1 MTTLIDLNTLE
12 QLSMGVGTTQ
22 IQNSFEL
29 LISDLSDYLGKQPIE
44 KNIKIKLVSENRE
57 KIRSIKILDLGV
69 NRIQEKNSLLLEI
82 YEKKQEFLPFILLR
96 EAYYS
101 FLPKE
106 VKQNEMIKVY
116 INQIVENHLEKAIG
130 FKEWH
135 NLIRDVLVDRDFLLA
150 QSDKLKKFF
159 KIESLEEHESTVQ
172 FLFNEIHENA
182 LIIGKR
188 NIPTY
193 YDEIFEKYTYKTS
206 KSLYN
211 EEIVRTLQIL
221 LKVFLKNRKYVNL
234 TDYQTLYRKFLEGKN
249 QESVLSPKKFYENL
263 LWINKFTPIA
273 PSYNI
278 VYSAIGLSTLH
289 CELIFNPLLEIKK
302 VRKLVKNL
310 PFVYAPRIVENTFAY
325 KIVIAFI
332 LPEIYLKDLLN
343 YFNKLL
349 KHGYIIKKDLFLYK
363 EVKFFLNLNYFLD
376 VSNTL
381 KIINPHLKRYKKEFE
396 CENLTKYPP
405 SKSPLLPLSIFQ
417 YAILDRI
424 RNLSVT
430 GLTFDKRIETL
441 KAIKEDVENEYR
453 KQLAYT
459 ESFREGFKQLLKS
472 EQYKEEFLSFLEQ
485 NQKYGLV
492 FLLDI
497 LYSIIRVSNL
507 IKTYLND
514 NPGIANLYQFKKKL
528 DNNSISQIL
537 EDNLILQDNNIKK
550 VVFNEILPKY
560 FQSLEL
566 YRREIAKWQFF
577 YELINSCYNLK
588 LFSIKSIITIIR
600 KPKLITEINRTKE
613 ERLRSAFKFAKSY
626 KITNQ
631 RIESTIDDF
640 LNHKP
645 PIIVPML
652 LNTILTSTF
661 AKFYPVT
668 LLKDT
673 PEIRKKL
680 EKFKSYFPRVQ
691 LTILE
696 DLDNGEAF
704 IHVFPFSVNV
714 EEKRDFYSSL
724 YNTFKEG
731 LIASNRNFWRGT
743 TIRTEIKPKDFYD
756 YDTKQ
761 FFYTKDFFE
770 QFFLYS
776 QTILGKKEL
785 ERFTKEK
792 IPRHLGILNLFW
804 STNINM
810 ETFVNN
816 VKKRIS
822 HQKINFNSNL
832 INKLTEFR
840 KQLVNVLLDQ
850 DQLIYVK
857 STEFFKTYVKSIKFI
872 PAFRKYGLAQYYLYL
887 CPYDWNDID
896 LKLLFIN
903 TYQNIKH
910 PAQID
915 QNQPVLIK
923 YLFPYRTPN
932 KSYLNWLIKSKKA
945 IRECCFFF
953 IKKFYDITQFDFNLS
968 TTGWHYSSN
977 RFKIHI
983 QNILFNP
990 HYSPQIKNV
999 REFNIDKH
1007 SKREVYGLDTPEFS
1021 KLIQLYKRRSLDLK
1035 SYLGTNKY
1043 SIINTIYTLLKNQ
1056 LIFPYINLKNL
1067 GFQDK
1072 VSIILPNVES
1082 EIGDKIIRLFN
1093 FFNVS
1098 RIYEIEGDF
1107 YFYGFNEIESF
1118 ETGFMIEIWFPK
1130 CELDEFL
1137 DVFDL
1142 LFEYLE
1148 IKHYLIL
1155 TDLVN
1160 GKTLI
1165 KNTFT
1170 SLKFL
1175 EQYNPMS
1182 NLKWNKKDK
1191 IWMNHKLFNEKFE
1204 PIYPDMLYGIKKDKD
1219 KYNEKDYEA

>member
-1 MTTLIDLNTLE
+1 MTILIDLNTLE
-12 QLSMGVGTTQ
+12 QLSIGVGITQ

-29 LISDLSDYLGKQPIE
+29 LISDLSDYLGKKPIL
-44 KNIKIKLVSENRE
+44 KNIKIVFGSEQRE
-57 KIRSIKILDLGV
+57 DLKSLKIFNLGV
-69 NRIQEKNSLLLEI
+69 KRIQEKNSLFLKI
-82 YEKKQEFLPFILLR
+82 QQTMGEFLPFILLR
-96 EAYYS
+96 EAFYS

-106 VKQNEMIKVY
+106 VNQNEMIKIY
-116 INQIVENHLEKAIG
+116 INQIVENHLEKAKG

-135 NLIRDVLVDRDFLLA
+135 NLIRDVLVDRDFLIA
-150 QSDKLKKFF
+150 QSDKLSKFF
-159 KIESLEEHESTVQ
+159 KIENTEEHESPVQ
-172 FLFNEIHENA
+172 FFFNEIHENA
-182 LIIGKR
+182 SVIGNR
-188 NIPTY
+188 NILNY
-193 YDEIFEKYTYKTS
+193 YDEIFEKYTKKTS

-211 EEIVRTLQIL
+211 EEIVKTIQNL
-221 LKVFLKNRKYVNL
+221 LRIFFKNRRYMSLKE
-234 TDYQTLYRKFLEGKN
+234 YQAFYRKYLEGDK
-249 QESVLSPKKFYENL
+249 SKSDLSLKKFYENL
-263 LWINKFTPIA
+263 IWINKFTSIA

-289 CELIFNPLLEIKK
+289 CELTFNPFLEMKK
-302 VRKLVKNL
+302 VKKLIKNL
-310 PFVYAPRIVENTFAY
+310 PFVRAPRIVVNSFAY
-325 KIVIAFI
+325 KIIIAFI
-332 LPEIYLKDLLN
+332 LPKIYLEDLLK

-349 KHGYIIKKDLFLYK
+349 KLGFLIKKDIFLYR
-363 EVKFFLNLNYFLD
+363 ELKFILNLNYFLD
-376 VSNTL
+376 VLNTSKL
-381 KIINPHLKRYKKEFE
+381 IDPQSSRYRKEFE
-396 CENLTKYPP
+396 FEHLIKYP
-405 SKSPLLPLSIFQ
+405 SGSPILPLSIFQ

-424 RNLSVT
+424 RNFSVT

-441 KAIKEDVENEYR
+441 KAIKEDIENEYR
-453 KQLAYT
+453 KQLTYT
-459 ESFREGFKQLLKS
+459 ESFRANFEKLIKS
-472 EQYKEEFLSFLEQ
+472 TQDREEFLSFLEQ
-485 NQKYGLV
+485 NQKHGLDYV
-492 FLLDI
+492 HNTLH
-497 LYSIIRVSNL
+497 SIIRVSNL
-507 IKTYLND
+507 IEVFLIN
-514 NPGIANLYQFKKKL
+514 NPEIKNLHQFRNFL
-528 DNNSISQIL
+528 DNNRISQVL
-537 EDNLILQDNNIKK
+537 EENIFLQDDIIKK
-550 VVFNEILPKY
+550 IIFNEFLPKY
-560 FQSLEL
+560 FQSIDS
-566 YRREIAKWQFF
+566 YRKEITKIKFF
-577 YELINSCYNLK
+577 YELIDSCYNIK
-588 LFSIKSIITIIR
+588 LFSIKSLIKIIK
-600 KPKLITEINRTKE
+600 KPKLITEINKTKE

-640 LNHKP
+640 LNCKP
-645 PIIVPML
+645 PIIIPML

-661 AKFYPVT
+661 AKFYPGT
-668 LLKDT
+668 ILKDT

-704 IHVFPFSVNV
+704 IHVFPFSLNV
-714 EEKRDFYSSL
+714 VEKREFYSSL
-724 YNTFKEG
+724 YTIFKEG
-731 LIASNRNFWRGT
+731 LISSHRNFWRGT
-743 TIRTEIKPKDFYD
+743 TIMLGLGPRDFYD
-756 YDTKQ
+756 YDSKQ
-761 FFYTKDFFE
+761 FFYTEDFFE

-785 ERFTKEK
+785 ERYTKEK
-792 IPRHLGILNLFW
+792 IPIQSRLFW
-804 STNINM
+804 PPNIKI

-816 VKKRIS
+816 VKKRS
-822 HQKINFNSNL
+822 SRQKTNFNLNL
-832 INKLTEFR
+832 LIKLTDFR
-840 KQLVNVLLDQ
+840 RRLVNILLDQ
-850 DQLIYVK
+850 DQLKNEK
-857 STEFFKTYVKSIKFI
+857 SSEFFNTYVNSIKFI
-872 PAFRKYGLAQYYLYL
+872 PAFRKFGLAQYFLYL
-887 CPYDWNDID
+887 CPHDWNDID
-896 LKLLFIN
+896 LKLLFAN
-903 TYQNIKH
+903 TYQKIKY

-1082 EIGDKIIRLFN
+1082 KIGDKIIGLFN

-1107 YFYGFNEIESF
+1107 YIYGFNEIESF